1 MISFRYCEIPQIGR
15 KCDFHRYLSI

>member
-1 MISFRYCEIPQIGR
+1 MNSFRYCEIPQIGR